1 MGAYAQEGARRSGTA
16 ADQHAADALLCSGD
30 GLCTPTRDGYDM
42 RTQKYCGRIPDA
54 LQHHAR
60 TSDAKCCTRAVGPGP
75 LHTHT
80 RKSRSLF
87 MSTPPSGSPDKN
99 ESRTN
104 VDGFRDRPRPSSFMS
119 RASSSGRATPL
130 PNSPQS
136 PTSQGLSLKPAAV
149 GSCYTSFSGRGKQ
162 SGKDAGEGRGG
173 SGGPALTSK
182 ASVRD
187 IGPETKHSN
196 SVEGGDMREGKDK
209 GGERGL
215 GAAGRAGR
223 KSPDPG
229 VFKKTFPHAH

>member
-1 MGAYAQEGARRSGTA
+1 
-16 ADQHAADALLCSGD
+16 
-30 GLCTPTRDGYDM
+30 
-42 RTQKYCGRIPDA
+42 
-54 LQHHAR
+54 
-60 TSDAKCCTRAVGPGP
+60 
-75 LHTHT
+75 
-80 RKSRSLF
+80 

-136 PTSQGLSLKPAAV
+136 PTFQGLSLKPAAV